1 MTTHSSDGTPT
12 PSASGPRASSEYA
25 RAAWWRP
32 SDAAHESARF
42 SLASCPPQLSAFSFL
57 LSAFCVWCLLS
68 AFCSLLSA
76 LCFLLSAFCLCLLY
90 ATFCYPDLCSLLSA
104 FCSILSTFFFSF
116 CSRQSVGVSTA
127 PGLLRAFTPFF
138 SSYHTHSPAPFGPRP
153 HWAVVL

>member
-1 MTTHSSDGTPT
+1 MGTAPGPAART
-12 PSASGPRASSEYA
+12 LNASGSQVPPGPCAPIHRNPFLDLFQGFYDPSGCT
-25 RAAWWRP
+25 RRP
-32 SDAAHESARF
+32 ST
-42 SLASCPPQLSAFSFL
+42 LASCPLSRRRDHQ
-57 LSAFCVWCLLS
+57 CNYHHHH
-68 AFCSLLSA
+68 LSA